1 MVIDQCNSRQCT
13 QFILPTFDNWRE
25 WLILLQ
31 STRMVDSDICI
42 DKIGWFYPNR
52 ESTFWTMH
60 AILELHIP
68 ILAMRN
74 NKMGHRINK
83 MWTLINKVGHRNVK
97 LVDTYQQVGFKKQQN
112 GSRVLYQKIARPG
125 WWTSP
130 PLPPGKLPLR
140 EPELTS
146 CETSILSHRAKS
158 SNQIW
163 PQEKGTHCDYSGSQL
178 LERKDC
184 STLYLDLSSSP
195 RAAFI
200 TRGEACIS
208 HKSWKVGNWQV
219 GWIIELCNQF
229 INHLLKPF
237 I

>member
-97 LVDTYQQVGFKKQQN
+97 LVDTYQQVWFKKQQN
-112 GSRVLYQKIARPG
+112 GSRVLYHFFIAFFGVFCILYIHINMEKSIKNKINIVKVLKITHF
-125 WWTSP
+125 W
-130 PLPPGKLPLR
+130 
-140 EPELTS
+140 
-146 CETSILSHRAKS
+146 
-158 SNQIW
+158 
-163 PQEKGTHCDYSGSQL
+163 GTNAHF
-178 LERKDC
+178 
-184 STLYLDLSSSP
+184 TL
-195 RAAFI
+195 
-200 TRGEACIS
+200 
-208 HKSWKVGNWQV
+208 
-219 GWIIELCNQF
+219 
-229 INHLLKPF
+229 
-237 I
+237 